1 MYQPLLRACVLT
13 VCTLLPASGLQ
24 AQSDDDPRPLV
35 LTGAEVPGLLGAAV
49 TAPVCYTYTDA
60 AWKPCPLQI
69 DERDALDP
77 AAAYPADIFD
87 ADDLFGGPL
96 QLLYT
101 APQDY
106 PHPGFTPIVPV
117 DSDPTFDSDDELVL
131 MLRFFGEQVDPVVSP
146 PPFSPLEVTE
156 LEVNDRYVYLYVPT
170 MPLDQAG
177 GFDLVDYQFDLLAGT
192 FPDDYNFEGD
202 GSLRDIYG
210 DFLGANPEYS
220 AVETAYYKT
229 SFEDRWIQRELL
241 LADAGTSERE
251 RATYGADLLDR
262 VKLGGRPDRM
272 GRDPN
277 CSRSIYTGSTRRG
290 TLGIQKDGP
299 IRALRIVQGS
309 NSGGLNL
316 ATYALYERIIVYR
329 IAHQMHSTPGTTMYI
344 DYSPSMA
351 GMTYYSNLLPDGVP
365 VDGAPDLPTGGYYQT
380 DYIEWDYLLGPQG
393 SLISRSEVET
403 NIPDLFP
410 YSYYEDNTTPE
421 VEQCT
426 GDAAAYASNGNVY
439 FFGETTGGNVPWTDP
454 ADLRSFDSGELRTL
468 SMVRSVALDGVER
481 TKAEADLLRTTLART
496 PAASSAVVESGGS
509 IPVELTTF
517 DAVQD
522 GDAVV
527 LRWTTASETI
537 NAGFAVERLADGGAY
552 KELAFVS
559 GAGTTTEA
567 QTYTWADIVLPFES
581 DALRYRLRQVDFD
594 GSYAYSPEVEVT
606 RAVPQ
611 AVRLLA
617 PYPNPASHQAWF
629 RYEVTRQEDLCI
641 ELLDVLGRR
650 VAVLAEGP
658 HAAGRY
664 EADWSLARL
673 SSGVYQVR
681 LVGDSAAHTRP
692 LVVVR

>member
-1 MYQPLLRACVLT
+1 
-13 VCTLLPASGLQ
+13 
-24 AQSDDDPRPLV
+24 
-35 LTGAEVPGLLGAAV
+35 
-49 TAPVCYTYTDA
+49 
-60 AWKPCPLQI
+60 
-69 DERDALDP
+69 
-77 AAAYPADIFD
+77 
-87 ADDLFGGPL
+87 
-96 QLLYT
+96 
-101 APQDY
+101 
-106 PHPGFTPIVPV
+106 
-117 DSDPTFDSDDELVL
+117 
-131 MLRFFGEQVDPVVSP
+131 
-146 PPFSPLEVTE
+146 
-156 LEVNDRYVYLYVPT
+156 
-170 MPLDQAG
+170 
-177 GFDLVDYQFDLLAGT
+177 
-192 FPDDYNFEGD
+192 
-202 GSLRDIYG
+202 
-210 DFLGANPEYS
+210 
-220 AVETAYYKT
+220 
-229 SFEDRWIQRELL
+229 
-241 LADAGTSERE
+241 
-251 RATYGADLLDR
+251 
-262 VKLGGRPDRM
+262 
-272 GRDPN
+272 
-277 CSRSIYTGSTRRG
+277 
-290 TLGIQKDGP
+290 
-299 IRALRIVQGS
+299 
-309 NSGGLNL
+309 
-316 ATYALYERIIVYR
+316 
-329 IAHQMHSTPGTTMYI
+329 
-344 DYSPSMA
+344 
-351 GMTYYSNLLPDGVP
+351 
-365 VDGAPDLPTGGYYQT
+365 
-380 DYIEWDYLLGPQG
+380 
-393 SLISRSEVET
+393 
-403 NIPDLFP
+403 
-410 YSYYEDNTTPE
+410 
-421 VEQCT
+421 
-426 GDAAAYASNGNVY
+426 
-439 FFGETTGGNVPWTDP
+439 TDP

-617 PYPNPASHQAWF
+617 PYPNPASHQAWI